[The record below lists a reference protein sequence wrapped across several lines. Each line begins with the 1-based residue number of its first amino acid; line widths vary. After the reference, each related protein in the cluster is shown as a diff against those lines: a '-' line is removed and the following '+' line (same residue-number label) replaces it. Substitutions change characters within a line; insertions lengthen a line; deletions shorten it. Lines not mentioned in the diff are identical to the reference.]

1 MGVLRNSGL
10 LQAMQGE
17 EGLLESTSV
26 HPITEEH
33 PPLTITP
40 ELQSVQ
46 SFVVVQAIQPSIHE
60 LHDLH
65 FFPVPV

>member
-10 LQAMQGE
+10 SQVMQGE
-17 EGLLESTSV
+17 EGWLESTPV

-46 SFVVVQAIQPSIHE
+46 TFEVVQVMQPSINE
-60 LHDLH
+60 LHYVH
-65 FFPVPV
+65 FFPVLV